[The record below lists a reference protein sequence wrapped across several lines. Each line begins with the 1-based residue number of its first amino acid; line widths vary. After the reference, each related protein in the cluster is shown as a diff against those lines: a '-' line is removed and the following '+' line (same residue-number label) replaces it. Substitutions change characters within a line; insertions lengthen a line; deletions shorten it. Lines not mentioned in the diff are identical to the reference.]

1 MLASHE
7 GGPSMDPEIDRL
19 RHALAESRR
28 LVAGVRHRC
37 PADLREEIVGQSR
50 ALRRQGLS
58 LRRIASKLALS
69 PKTLANWLQRY
80 QGTLRPVTVAS
91 SCSMAPGSS
100 DGIKIVTPQGYRI
113 EGLGVDEV
121 VALVKAL
128 M

>member
-1 MLASHE
+1 MNS
-7 GGPSMDPEIDRL
+7 EIERL

-37 PADLREEIVGQSR
+37 PADLREEIVGQTR

-58 LRRIASKLALS
+58 MRRIASRLAMS

-91 SCSMAPGSS
+91 SCSMSRGSS

>member
-1 MLASHE
+1 
-7 GGPSMDPEIDRL
+7 MDPEIERL
-19 RHALAESRR
+19 RRALAESRR
-28 LVAGVRHRC
+28 LESGVRHRC
-37 PADLREEIVGQSR
+37 PADLREEIVGQAR

-58 LRRIASKLALS
+58 MPRIASRFAMS

-91 SCSMAPGSS
+91 SCSMAHGSS

>member
-1 MLASHE
+1 MLASYE
-7 GGPSMDPEIDRL
+7 GGPSMDPEIKRL
-19 RHALAESRR
+19 RDAFAESRR
-28 LVAGVRHRC
+28 PVAGVRHRC
-37 PADLREEIVGQSR
+37 PADLREQIVSQAR

-58 LRRIASKLALS
+58 LRAIASRFAMS

-80 QGTLRPVTVAS
+80 PGTLRPVTIAS
-91 SCSMAPGSS
+91 SCAMAPRPS

>member
-1 MLASHE
+1 MNS
-7 GGPSMDPEIDRL
+7 EIERL
-19 RHALAESRR
+19 RHALTESRR

-37 PADLREEIVGQSR
+37 PADLREEIVGQTR

-58 LRRIASKLALS
+58 MRQIASRLAMS

-91 SCSMAPGSS
+91 SCSMSRGSS